1 MSQQLT
7 QTDKELF
14 LKVWKLTETE
24 ITDEEIVLAI
34 KLGQL

>member
-1 MSQQLT
+1 MSQELT
-7 QTDKELF
+7 QSDKELF

-34 KLGQL
+34 KLGLL

>member
-1 MSQQLT
+1 MSQELT
-7 QTDKELF
+7 QSDKELF

-34 KLGQL
+34 KLGML

>member
-7 QTDKELF
+7 QADKELF
-14 LKVWKLTETE
+14 LKVWNITETE

-34 KLGQL
+34 QLGKL